1 MAGPFHHDVGRDA
14 AGEGL
19 DDEGL
24 ASGVGTD
31 QGPFRMDFIKTDA
44 ALVCGDAYRFVDTG
58 HLAELLELSVH
69 RLVGVLGKDT
79 VVLHRDSPVF
89 LQKAAG
95 HVVDFNLYAVGGLDG
110 GDLQMVGFDI
120 GPAQGLGI

>member
-31 QGPFRMDFIKTDA
+31 QCPFRMDFIKTDA

-89 LQKAAG
+89 LQEAA
-95 HVVDFNLYAVGGLDG
+95 VSPRN
-110 GDLQMVGFDI
+110 
-120 GPAQGLGI
+120 PT